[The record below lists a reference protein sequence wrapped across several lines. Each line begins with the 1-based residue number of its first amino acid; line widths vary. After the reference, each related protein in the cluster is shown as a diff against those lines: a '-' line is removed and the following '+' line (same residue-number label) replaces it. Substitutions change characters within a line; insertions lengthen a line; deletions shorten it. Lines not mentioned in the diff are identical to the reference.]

1 VAGLTARVCGMV
13 LGFGALVG
21 PVPMAAQAMEPPS
34 LQVEERSAEGKRA
47 AQDLPLSSLVPFLAQ
62 PPLLCGGAAAAMV
75 ERFWGKRGVYAQ
87 EYQDL
92 VNPDDGGIRYA
103 ALAEELRGRGWMVRV
118 LRGVPE
124 AASPLVDGGAPVIAL
139 LEFDPGRFH
148 YVVLVGWS
156 PDEVRFHDPAV
167 GPNLSMEREEF
178 LRRWSTSG
186 YRGIVVLPTAG
197 TIPSHPLVAGT
208 IPSHP
213 LGTGVQGETGNGDS
227 LGLLQASRQAFDEG
241 RYGSA
246 SALAETAAERDPR
259 DQRAWRLLAASLYM
273 QGRPLGALSS
283 WNRARMPRVDLIQVH
298 GASTVSHRSIL
309 GRIGLAHQE
318 VLTPEGLQL
327 AARRTALIP
336 TVARARAD
344 YRPNADGSVEV
355 HVHLFEEIPTW
366 NAWTGVAGMLLQGLS
381 GRRVRLHAPGL
392 FGEGELIA
400 VEGTLREARPGVGIQ
415 FSTPST
421 PLPGIAT
428 AGGAWGREVYAAG
441 EPASSPSQRGQDS
454 EEWTR
459 VSLSLEEWVRPDTRA
474 KATLL
479 LERWQD
485 RGRFLGLGAST
496 FTFLSGSL
504 AGLRMEGAGW
514 VGAARQEGF
523 AFGNTEV
530 RWRGSEVPHG
540 RIRVEVRS
548 GVALASRHAPRALW
562 PGAGTGAVRPYLLRA
577 HPLTQG
583 GAVREGDLGRG
594 LWYGGGEVAG
604 PNWRTGPIR
613 LEPVGFVDLGRL
625 WKTEGEERLRVDLGA
640 SARLRLMGTEGWLE
654 LSVARSLNDDASAV
668 SLSWRET
675 WWPR

>member
-1 VAGLTARVCGMV
+1 
-13 LGFGALVG
+13 
-21 PVPMAAQAMEPPS
+21 
-34 LQVEERSAEGKRA
+34 
-47 AQDLPLSSLVPFLAQ
+47 
-62 PPLLCGGAAAAMV
+62 
-75 ERFWGKRGVYAQ
+75 
-87 EYQDL
+87 
-92 VNPDDGGIRYA
+92 
-103 ALAEELRGRGWMVRV
+103 
-118 LRGVPE
+118 
-124 AASPLVDGGAPVIAL
+124 
-139 LEFDPGRFH
+139 
-148 YVVLVGWS
+148 
-156 PDEVRFHDPAV
+156 
-167 GPNLSMEREEF
+167 
-178 LRRWSTSG
+178 
-186 YRGIVVLPTAG
+186 
-197 TIPSHPLVAGT
+197 
-208 IPSHP
+208 
-213 LGTGVQGETGNGDS
+213 
-227 LGLLQASRQAFDEG
+227 
-241 RYGSA
+241 
-246 SALAETAAERDPR
+246 
-259 DQRAWRLLAASLYM
+259 
-273 QGRPLGALSS
+273 
-283 WNRARMPRVDLIQVH
+283 MPRVDLIQIH

-309 GRIGLAHQE
+309 GRIGVAHQE
-318 VLTPEGLQL
+318 ILTPASLEL

-344 YRPNADGSVEV
+344 YLPNADGSVEV
-355 HVHLFEEIPTW
+355 HVHLLEEAPSW
-366 NAWTGVAGMLLQGLS
+366 NAWSGVAGMLLQGLGS
-381 GRRVRLHAPGL
+381 RSARLQVPGL
-392 FGEGELIA
+392 FGEGELMG
-400 VEGTLREARPGVGIQ
+400 VEGTYQEARPGVGLH

-421 PLPGIAT
+421 PLPGVAT
-428 AGGAWGREVYAAG
+428 VGGYWGREVYAAG
-441 EPASSPSQRGQDS
+441 EQATPHSRQGQDS

-485 RGRFLGLGAST
+485 RGRFFGLGAST

-530 RWRGSEVPHG
+530 RWRRSEVPHG

-548 GVALASRHAPRALW
+548 GVALASGHAPRALW
-562 PGAGTGAVRPYLLRA
+562 PGAGAGWVRPYLLRA

-583 GAVREGDLGRG
+583 GAVRGGDLGRG

-604 PNWRTGPIR
+604 PSWRTGPIR